1 MIPNIHYIPA
11 SLENITKV
19 ARYVVDPKN
28 DQEMRSIVK
37 AANSWCKRTV
47 TEEVFVRDEMFQLEE
62 YEAALGAYG
71 ERENWI
77 DEWREFML
85 SGVVDD
91 LVDCTLM

>member
-28 DQEMRSIVK
+28 DQEMRNTVK

-47 TEEVFVRDEMFQLEE
+47 TEEVFVSDEIYQLEE